1 MNEDM
6 NDAKVYKHLI
16 TDFADGSN
24 AKLKLDLENGV
35 VVLEINEE
43 ITLRKRF
50 RLSFLGCKNVEV
62 VMEGEDEDRQTDLIY
77 RIQESEA
84 EGDLRH
90 FLVEFNSDSKLT
102 ISCKDFTL
110 SKIGPRRDWNEQI
123 LKYDVDEVNQL
134 TSGLIKHKI
143 LSEEEAG
150 KYAYALLTIEI
161 HCEPLF
167 LVDIPNLIEL
177 LSKENLSD
185 AERKDILGDIRLGLS
200 SIVEQIEDAKLL
212 EL

>member
-1 MNEDM
+1 MNKEI
-6 NDAKVYKHLI
+6 NYAKVYKHLI
-16 TDFADGSN
+16 IEFADGSN
-24 AKLKLDLENGV
+24 AELKLDLQNCV
-35 VVLEINEE
+35 VVLEINDE
-43 ITLRKRF
+43 ITLLKRF
-50 RLSFLGCKNVEV
+50 RLSFLGCTNVEV

-90 FLVEFNSDSKLT
+90 FLVEFNSESTVT

-110 SKIGPRRDWNEQI
+110 SKIGPRRDWKEQV
-123 LKYDVDEVNQL
+123 LKFDVDKVNQL
-134 TSGLIKHKI
+134 TKGLINHKI
-143 LSEEEAG
+143 LSEEEAD
-150 KYAYALLTIEI
+150 KYAYALLTIEM

-185 AERKDILGDIRLGLS
+185 AERKDVLGDIRLGLS
-200 SIVEQIEDAKLL
+200 SIVEQIDDAKLL
-212 EL
+212 EV